1 MKLNKTTYPDPK
13 QFNRNN
19 RPASFQPD
27 WNDLREDV
35 YYRDLSQRGKQPVSK
50 PITIRELQ
58 TLLTPRPGPCI
69 SLYLPTHRRLP
80 QAKQDPVR
88 FKNLM
93 RTVEGLLRK
102 EYTNRDTKA
111 LLQPLEDFARD
122 DFWYA
127 QMGGL
132 ALFRSSD
139 LLTHYR
145 MPMRCPELAVVADS
159 FHVRPLLHFL
169 QSNRYFYVLTLS
181 QNRVNLYEGSP
192 YSLCQVDLPEL
203 PKSLDETFGKEQ
215 QAGVLNAY
223 DARPGQSGAIYYGY
237 GAPPEERVKEK
248 LAAFFRVVDLALW
261 DYLLRDE
268 RVPLVLAGVGYHH
281 PIYRSV
287 SRYGYLVEQTV
298 EGNFDYVTP
307 EQLHAKVW
315 PVVHDVF
322 TVREKQLLDEYAA
335 RAIQEQTVEDLSAI
349 AQATVSRRV
358 SHLLIA
364 RGTHVWGLMDR
375 ASGRI
380 VHRDA
385 QHDTRDGDVLDDL
398 AEATLAQG
406 GEVVT
411 LERAKMPGHSPA
423 AAMLRW

>member
-1 MKLNKTTYPDPK
+1 M
-13 QFNRNN
+13 
-19 RPASFQPD
+19 
-27 WNDLREDV
+27 
-35 YYRDLSQRGKQPVSK
+35 SK
-50 PITIRELQ
+50 PITIRGLQ
-58 TLLTPRPGPCI
+58 TLLAPHPGPCI

-93 RTVEGLLRK
+93 RTTEGLVRK

-111 LLQPLEDFARD
+111 LLQPLEDLARD

-132 ALFRSSD
+132 ALFRSPD

-145 MPMRCPELAVVADS
+145 MPMRCPELAIVADS

-169 QSNRYFYVLTLS
+169 QSNRYFYVLALS
-181 QNRVNLYEGSP
+181 QNSVRLYEGSP
-192 YSLCQVDLPEL
+192 YSLTQVDLPEL
-203 PKSLDETFGKEQ
+203 PRSLDESFGKEQ
-215 QAGVLNAY
+215 REAVLNAY
-223 DARPGQSGAIYYGY
+223 GAPPGQSGAIYYGY
-237 GAPPEERVKEK
+237 GVPPEERVKEK
-248 LAAFFRVVDLALW
+248 LAAFYRAVDVALW

-268 RVPLVLAGVGYHH
+268 RAPLILAGVGYHH

-287 SRYGYLVEQTV
+287 SRYRYLVEQTV
-298 EGNFDYVTP
+298 EGNFDYITP

-315 PVVHDVF
+315 PVARDVF
-322 TVREKQLLDEYAA
+322 RVHEEQLLHEYAA
-335 RAIQEQTVEDLSAI
+335 RALQGETIEDLSAI

-358 SHLLIA
+358 GHLLIA
-364 RGTHVWGLMDR
+364 GGAHVWGLMDR

-380 VHRDA
+380 VHRSA
-385 QHDTRDGDVLDDL
+385 QQDTRDADVLDDL

-406 GEVVT
+406 GEVIM
-411 LERAKMPGHSPA
+411 LERARMPGHSPA